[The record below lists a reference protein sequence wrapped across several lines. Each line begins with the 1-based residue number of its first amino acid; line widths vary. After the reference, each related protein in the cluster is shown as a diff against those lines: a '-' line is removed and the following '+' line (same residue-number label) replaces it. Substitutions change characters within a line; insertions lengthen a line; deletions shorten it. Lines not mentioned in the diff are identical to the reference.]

1 MWKRV
6 LVMLCVSAIA
16 GAWASPVRSGVG
28 AKGAEGAAETA
39 WENPYVTDGLIAH
52 WDGIWNSGIGLH
64 DPDATVWKD
73 LAGIQGDM
81 PIPQTL
87 SVGDDS
93 LYTVSRKVIDMKNF
107 VSPALADAINSSTIT
122 VEFVGRMFCEE
133 NITDPI
139 MSVFK
144 NLSCRPLTVFGV
156 NASGGLW
163 RRCRASLR
171 AIDGTSIG
179 SSSAVWKKDGGRASL
194 SIVWNGES
202 MTQFVNGAY
211 NWTGSA
217 VQHESADATTEMYL
231 RLLAMPT
238 QTAGVDLEVCR
249 ISIYGKVL
257 SEDEVRYNHQIDK
270 ERFGL

>member
-1 MWKRV
+1 MKQFAIITLLIFPTAV
-6 LVMLCVSAIA
+6 LFS
-16 GAWASPVRSGVG
+16 SPVRSNLGG
-28 AKGAEGAAETA
+28 DGSELSSEEQ
-39 WENPYVTDGLIAH
+39 ENPYVTEGLIAH
-52 WDGIWNSGIGLH
+52 WDGIWNTGIGLH

-93 LYTVSRKVIDMKNF
+93 LYTVSRKVIDMKNH
-107 VSPALADAINSSTIT
+107 VSPALADAINNGSIT

-133 NITDPI
+133 NYDDSII
-139 MSVFK
+139 SVFK
-144 NLSCRPLTVFGV
+144 DTSCRPLTIYGV
-156 NASGGLW
+156 RANSGLW

-179 SSSAVWKKDGGRASL
+179 SSSVVWKKDGGRASL
-194 SIVWNGES
+194 SVVWNGES

-217 VQHESADATTEMYL
+217 VQHESADATTGMYL
-231 RLLAMPT
+231 RLLAIPT
-238 QTAGVDLEVCR
+238 APNGSDMEVCR
-249 ISIYGKVL
+249 ISIYGRAL
-257 SEDEVRYNHQIDK
+257 TDDEIAYNHQLDK
-270 ERFGL
+270 ERFGLP